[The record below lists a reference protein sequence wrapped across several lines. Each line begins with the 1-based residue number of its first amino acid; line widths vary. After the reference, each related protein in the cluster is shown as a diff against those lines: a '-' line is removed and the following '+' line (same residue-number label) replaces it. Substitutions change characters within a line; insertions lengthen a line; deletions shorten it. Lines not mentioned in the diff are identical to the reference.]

1 MAADHPVR
9 MHVGDDL
16 SRSRLTVFFR
26 LLLALPHFIVM
37 WAVAL
42 ICVLL
47 LPVLWLA
54 TLIRAQPPHGLAE
67 LYGRLVVY
75 FVHVF
80 AYVHLAANPYPP
92 FLAASRPYAVDV
104 ELPVPERQNRWSIAF
119 RGLLAIPALL
129 LASTLGSGLGGA
141 AVGTFGY
148 NVGVLPT
155 IAVLGWFACMV
166 RGRMPRGMRDL
177 AVYALGYG
185 ARTYAYLF
193 FLTGRYPDADPAL
206 VPGLEPLDHPVRLV
220 PREDDLRRNRLMVFF
235 RLPLAAPHIVWLV
248 LWAVLALLA
257 AVLAWLSAL
266 AIGRV
271 PAALHRFIAAFLR
284 YALTVNAFVYLAAN
298 PFPGF
303 TGAPGRYP
311 IELEIEEPRRQ
322 SRWSVLFRGLLALPA
337 FLLVSGLGSAQ
348 LVASVLGWFVALC
361 TGRMPRGL
369 RNLIAFTLRYA
380 SQVNAYALLLTPRYP
395 FSGPAPPT
403 AAPAPPPDPALEA
416 FG

>member
-1 MAADHPVR
+1 
-9 MHVGDDL
+9 
-16 SRSRLTVFFR
+16 
-26 LLLALPHFIVM
+26 
-37 WAVAL
+37 
-42 ICVLL
+42 
-47 LPVLWLA
+47 
-54 TLIRAQPPHGLAE
+54 
-67 LYGRLVVY
+67 
-75 FVHVF
+75 
-80 AYVHLAANPYPP
+80 
-92 FLAASRPYAVDV
+92 
-104 ELPVPERQNRWSIAF
+104 
-119 RGLLAIPALL
+119 
-129 LASTLGSGLGGA
+129 
-141 AVGTFGY
+141 
-148 NVGVLPT
+148 
-155 IAVLGWFACMV
+155 
-166 RGRMPRGMRDL
+166 
-177 AVYALGYG
+177 
-185 ARTYAYLF
+185 
-193 FLTGRYPDADPAL
+193 
-206 VPGLEPLDHPVRLV
+206 
-220 PREDDLRRNRLMVFF
+220 VFF